1 MNDSDEI
8 IKQISHHA
16 HMLAVLG
23 KKIGYENITDKTK
36 WREVIMAGILGHI
49 AFKKMSAGKKSDKY
63 GSDAH
68 DPIRDLNAEYKSKA
82 VKESELNNLFQRIKN
97 KKTNSCYTPIVISG
111 VYNGAYNYEIVNKY
125 SKHDHYF
132 GVFYEEMCVLIIK
145 VKTDYVIE
153 TLQKGVAKMLA
164 KKNKTTTNGNSVAVS
179 LGNTHLYEV
188 VYRNEEWFKNNV
200 SI

>member
-1 MNDSDEI
+1 
-8 IKQISHHA
+8 
-16 HMLAVLG
+16 
-23 KKIGYENITDKTK
+23 
-36 WREVIMAGILGHI
+36 
-49 AFKKMSAGKKSDKY
+49 
-63 GSDAH
+63 
-68 DPIRDLNAEYKSKA
+68 
-82 VKESELNNLFQRIKN
+82 
-97 KKTNSCYTPIVISG
+97 
-111 VYNGAYNYEIVNKY
+111 
-125 SKHDHYF
+125 
-132 GVFYEEMCVLIIK
+132 MCVLIIK